1 MNLQP
6 TLTHKLVLLRPL
18 LKEDFEDLY
27 QVASDKLLWEQHPNS
42 DRYQK
47 EVFQDFFDKALD
59 SKGAFAIINQK
70 NKNIIGSSRFYD
82 FNPDEKSVVI
92 GYTFIDRKFWG
103 TSYNKTIKKIMLDY
117 VFNHITTAYFHVGKT
132 NFRSQKAMEKL
143 GGKIVSYT
151 TSANGITDNPVY
163 AITKEDWFK
172 N

>member
-1 MNLQP
+1 MDLQP
-6 TLTHKLVLLRPL
+6 TLTHELVLLRPL
-18 LKEDFEDLY
+18 LEDDFDDLY

-47 EVFQDFFDKALD
+47 EVFEDFFEKALD
-59 SKGAFAIINQK
+59 SKGAFVIIDQK

-82 FNPDEKSVVI
+82 FNSNEKSIII

-103 TSYNKTIKKIMLDY
+103 TAYNKTIKKIMLDY
-117 VFNHITTAYFHVGKT
+117 AFESIDTVYFHVGKT

-151 TSANGITDNPVY
+151 TAPNGTTDNPVY
-163 AITKEDWFK
+163 AISKEEWFK